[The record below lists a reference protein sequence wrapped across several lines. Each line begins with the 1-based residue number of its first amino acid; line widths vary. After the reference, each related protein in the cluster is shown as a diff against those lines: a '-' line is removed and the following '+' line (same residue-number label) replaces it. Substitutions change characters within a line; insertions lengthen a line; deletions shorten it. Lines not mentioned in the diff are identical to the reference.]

1 MLMHVT
7 MSLKYGAL
15 PKLFETMPKVKA
27 IAESAGWEMKDA
39 LYFLNGKIN
48 TVVHIWQLRDMNHY
62 LEGVQILSSHPEF
75 PVLSAELAEIFIE
88 ETIVF
93 AGHMPYSPG
102 FSA

>member
-7 MSLKYGAL
+7 MKLKYGSL

-39 LYFLNGKIN
+39 LYFLNGRIN
-48 TVVHIWQLRDMNHY
+48 SAIHIWKLRDMNHY
-62 LEGVQILSSHPEF
+62 HEGAHLLASHPDF
-75 PVLSAELAEIFIE
+75 PQLSAELSEIFIE

-93 AGHMPYSPG
+93 ADHAPYSPG
-102 FSA
+102 FAA